1 MKSAELFR
9 ENVKKLMDKR
19 GIKVKELASMV
30 GLSPSYLSLILSGE
44 RENLSD
50 FHKDA
55 IALALGVSVWQL
67 LREDADLEEELLICP
82 GEAVSQLASS
92 GVPEAILAVDDLLLA
107 LGVDDLAF
115 KSSLYRRLN
124 ALSEQELERLG
135 AVIRGTLEDWNKVR
149 ASRLRAKAAAPGVSG
164 ADLVGTVP
172 VEFLQDAVERSK
184 NVPVDEDLRTL
195 AGALSFTMEIPGG
208 VPVDVLVDALRWP
221 VGRVIAGLEWFQEN
235 GLALLT
241 KDGEG
246 GLMAVVNEDE
256 FWWRIRK
263 HLSTGRLRQLASSLA
278 RALKD
283 LVRDDL
289 SSYIG
294 ALFLSAGELERARE
308 YYRKAWEQSVEGRQW
323 SRVRGFLEVELGL
336 LRLLEAPPSEK
347 AYCHGMLATCCL
359 ELGELVQARESQ
371 LKALG
376 IWRSL
381 GKVAE
386 TVLALEFLAVVE
398 ARSGRWEQAQKAIE
412 EALELAKTG
421 EEEARLRC
429 TLGEILLERGH
440 LGRAK
445 AELERAL
452 DLSRTI
458 DYSSGLQRALLGLG
472 MLSIE
477 KGRLDDAKTN
487 LTRVLALSEKGD
499 RKPGL
504 RARLELGRVFLMQR
518 KASLALE
525 QFGEARK
532 LARKLDD
539 AEFLGMA
546 VAGAVRSLIL
556 LHRSRDLAELVPELE
571 TALTLFERTKMV
583 KGLVLALIAQAEVF
597 SARGLKTKARDLFT
611 RAIRIAQEHGAPSL
625 ESWACH
631 AYATFMEEEGDPL
644 YRVMQ
649 ERGNWLRTN
658 MR

>member
-1 MKSAELFR
+1 MKSAEVFR
-9 ENVKKLMDKR
+9 ENVKKLMNKR

-55 IALALGVSVWQL
+55 IALALGVSLWQL
-67 LREDADLEEELLICP
+67 FKEDADFEEEPLTCP

-107 LGVDDLAF
+107 LGIDDLAF
-115 KSSLYRRLN
+115 KSALYRRLN
-124 ALSEQELERLG
+124 ALTEQELEKLG
-135 AVIRGTLEDWNKVR
+135 AVIRGTLEDWNRVR
-149 ASRLRAKAAAPGVSG
+149 ASRLGARAPAPGISG
-164 ADLVGTVP
+164 GDLVGTVP
-172 VEFLQDAVERSK
+172 VEFPRVPAERSR
-184 NVPVDEDLRTL
+184 NIPVDEDLQTL
-195 AGALSFTMEIPGG
+195 AGVLSFAMEIPGG

-221 VGRVIAGLEWFQEN
+221 VARVVAGLEWFQEN
-235 GLALLT
+235 GLVLVT

-246 GLMAVVNEDE
+246 GLIAVINEDE
-256 FWWRIRK
+256 FWRRIRK
-263 HLSTGRLRQLASSLA
+263 HLPSGRLRELASSLA
-278 RALKD
+278 GALKD
-283 LVRDDL
+283 LARDDL
-289 SSYIG
+289 SSHIA
-294 ALFLSAGELERARE
+294 ALFLTAGELERARE

-323 SRVRGFLEVELGL
+323 SRARGFLEVELGL
-336 LRLLEAPPSEK
+336 LRLLEVPPSEK

-359 ELGELVQARESQ
+359 ELGELAQARENQ
-371 LKALG
+371 LKALE
-376 IWRSL
+376 IWRSM

-412 EALELAKTG
+412 DALELAKTG

-429 TLGEILLERGH
+429 TLGEILLERGQ

-472 MLSIE
+472 ILSIE
-477 KGRLDDAKTN
+477 KGRLEEAKTN

-504 RARLELGRVFLMQR
+504 RARLELGRIFLMQR

-525 QFGEARK
+525 QFEEARK

-539 AEFLGMA
+539 AEFVGVA
-546 VAGAVRSLIL
+546 VAGAVRSVIL
-556 LHRSRDLAELVPELE
+556 LHRSKDLAELIPELE
-571 TALTLFERTKMV
+571 KALALFERTKMV
-583 KGLVLALIAQAEVF
+583 KGLVLALIAQAEVL

-611 RAIRIAQEHGAPSL
+611 KAIRIAQEHGAPSL

-631 AYATFMEEEGDPL
+631 AYATFMEQEGDPL

-649 ERGNWLRTN
+649 ERGNWLRAN